1 MPRTTKPLT
10 VKEIKNARF
19 NEKARKL
26 FDGGGLFLLVTQAG
40 RDWRF
45 KYRFAGKE
53 RSPLALGVFPE
64 VGLADAREERDRL
77 RKLVAQGIDPRAHR
91 QAEKAALMVAGAN
104 TFEAVA
110 REWWDEV
117 HRHNVVPE
125 HSRWNL
131 RRLETYVFP
140 ALGREPIENITPGRL
155 LVVLRDVQKTGH
167 IATAHRVRTVC
178 GQVFRYAVQT
188 SRVEHNV
195 AADLGGAMKTP
206 KVKHHP
212 ALTDNPADVGRLLR
226 AIEEYGGEPTTIAA
240 LRLAPILFTRSGELL
255 NARWEH
261 FDLAS
266 SIWTFQPNKGGA
278 PMLTPLP
285 HQAVEILREL
295 HMVTGPEG
303 YVFPSSRRKDRPI
316 TGASLN
322 KALRTMGFDVVMHGF
337 RATAKTLLQE
347 RLNYPPEVIEM
358 QLSHTVRDALGRA
371 YNRTTY
377 FEQRR
382 EMLQSWADYLCNLR
396 DDVVDFK
403 ERATGTARV

>member
-40 RDWRF
+40 RYWRF

-167 IATAHRVRTVC
+167 IA
-178 GQVFRYAVQT
+178 
-188 SRVEHNV
+188 
-195 AADLGGAMKTP
+195 
-206 KVKHHP
+206 
-212 ALTDNPADVGRLLR
+212 
-226 AIEEYGGEPTTIAA
+226 
-240 LRLAPILFTRSGELL
+240 
-255 NARWEH
+255 
-261 FDLAS
+261 
-266 SIWTFQPNKGGA
+266 
-278 PMLTPLP
+278 
-285 HQAVEILREL
+285 
-295 HMVTGPEG
+295 
-303 YVFPSSRRKDRPI
+303 
-316 TGASLN
+316 
-322 KALRTMGFDVVMHGF
+322 
-337 RATAKTLLQE
+337 
-347 RLNYPPEVIEM
+347 
-358 QLSHTVRDALGRA
+358 
-371 YNRTTY
+371 
-377 FEQRR
+377 
-382 EMLQSWADYLCNLR
+382 
-396 DDVVDFK
+396 
-403 ERATGTARV
+403 